1 MTNQFNQLQEKR
13 RSIYALGKNVKKD
26 KQTLVD
32 LIEKT
37 IELSP
42 SAFNSQTVRAVIA
55 FGKIPIEFGI
65 SYWLSCAKS

>member
-13 RSIYALGKNVKKD
+13 RSIYALGKNVKED

-42 SAFNSQTVRAVIA
+42 SAFNSQTCGDCFWPRFRSNLGYRI
-55 FGKIPIEFGI
+55 G
-65 SYWLSCAKS
+65 

>member
-13 RSIYALGKNVKKD
+13 RSIYALGKNVKED
-26 KQTLVD
+26 KQTLID

-55 FGKIPIEFGI
+55 FG
-65 SYWLSCAKS
+65 